1 MIEGNLSN
9 QGEGFSVISCNASLN
24 SIVLATKKDSSF
36 ELIREASEQRHLAS
50 IHYIPIFFTMY
61 S

>member
-24 SIVLATKKDSSF
+24 SIVLATKNIA
-36 ELIREASEQRHLAS
+36 L
-50 IHYIPIFFTMY
+50 
-61 S
+61 